1 MSDRKEKILEVV
13 DSLIPEI
20 WQKSSIET
28 GLFCEEKSVELV
40 EGFLSVI
47 EQGIRQIIRVVG
59 KEGMEQI
66 RYFLFSYLHSS
77 IFLRKYL
84 IRLELAGDELY
95 LKEPLAEVYWD
106 AGDIYRLLERDIE
119 EIQKGMEFKVP
130 RIRSYEVDEIRY
142 AYAPYYHGMV
152 KEIIREMIAGIV
164 GDCDNQTDEEGQDQ
178 IAILFGEYMG
188 VVEILYRLERKKMD
202 EIFQYLC
209 G

>member
-40 EGFLSVI
+40 EGFLSAI
-47 EQGIRQIIRVVG
+47 ERGIRQIIRDVG

-142 AYAPYYHGMV
+142 AYAPYYHGMA
-152 KEIIREMIAGIV
+152 KEFIREMMAGIA
-164 GDCDNQTDEEGQDQ
+164 GDCDDQTDEEEEDQ
-178 IAILFGEYMG
+178 VVILFGEYMG
-188 VVEILYRLERKKMD
+188 EAEVLYRVERKKID